1 MSCGE
6 ITTLIIVLLGF
17 AGTVGVAFYKISYL
31 ESEVKNRKLEIGQ
44 IRQKIV
50 KSNQVNIDIL
60 LKSKIDEKAKEE
72 LKEKFDEINSD
83 WRQYFDGGVVE
94 GASFS
99 GHDNKSETKP

>member
-6 ITTLIIVLLGF
+6 ITTLVIALLGL
-17 AGTVGVAFYKISYL
+17 AGTVGVAFYKIHYL
-31 ESEVKNRKLEIGQ
+31 ELEVKSRKLEIGQ

-50 KSNQVNIDIL
+50 KLNQVNIDIL

-72 LKEKFDEINSD
+72 LKEKLDEINSD
-83 WRQYFDGGVVE
+83 WRQYLDGGDVE

-99 GHDNKSETKP
+99 YDNKSETKP